1 MMSLSKLWLFLLT
14 ALAGLLVLLL
24 LLSPVQVRKALDQ
37 NTQRRMELAQQ
48 STTLLLQNSARLW
61 IDTAAQLAGDAVL
74 VSALEE
80 LQRGQNELQLVHKNT
95 SEHLRRANQTLRLSF
110 LLLVD
115 ARGRVLAR
123 IGEDEEVYQDN
134 VIGYP
139 IVADAVRGYRLDDL
153 WFEKGRLYRLA
164 AAPVIAAA
172 RDRYVGA
179 VVLGQAVGDDLAGQI
194 RAAVGMDVAF
204 LCAGKVMGSSLKALP
219 KGLLQRAE
227 TGAWNGQP
235 VPVGEED
242 RPELALLSPLPG
254 EAAAQGAVI
263 ALVTP
268 AAAGVSLPAMARALV
283 EAAAT
288 AELRITHLAA
298 VGAAVVVALLLGLV
312 FLRVEAEGPLARL
325 LAEVREL
332 DRGRDEHL
340 EEGGYR
346 GRWREL
352 ALAVNDALRGA
363 RPVTEDYIAAPEAA
377 AESGREPAP
386 PPIPARPA
394 PPPPITSTLPT
405 QISPRPTR
413 DEPAPGSPW
422 AASQQM
428 PVPAEPEFPTMPDG
442 MATMGSHESPHS
454 SARTQP
460 MAPPELTL
468 PRRGLPT
475 ERTVAPTIPM
485 QPPRFPQGE
494 TEASSARTLLDPVTE
509 ELLEGTSQVSPVPGA
524 PTVQD
529 IPPSV
534 VHAAIEQALGTPPA
548 PFTGFSRTMTGPISS
563 APAPSAPSARAQRQ
577 PTGVIS
583 VAEVRRRAAEPTGDI
598 WGEPTAR
605 RPPPQEPD
613 EDDLEASF
621 RQTYQEFMVTKQRCH
636 ESVEGLTYEK
646 FAIKLRQSREQI
658 MRQHSCRSVRFHVY
672 VKDGKAALKA
682 TPVAR

>member
-1 MMSLSKLWLFLLT
+1 MSLSKLWLFLLT
-14 ALAGLLVLLL
+14 VLAGLLVLVL

-37 NTQRRMELAQQ
+37 NTQRRLELAQQ
-48 STTLLLQNSARLW
+48 SATLLLQNSARMW

-74 VSALEE
+74 TGALEE
-80 LQRGQNELQLVHKNT
+80 LQRGQAELQLQHKNT
-95 SEHLRRANQTLRLSF
+95 RDHLRRANQTLRLSF

-123 IGEDEEVYQDN
+123 VGNDEEVYQDS

-153 WFEKGRLYRLA
+153 WFEQGRLYRLA
-164 AAPVIAAA
+164 AAPIIATA

-179 VVLGQAVGDDLAGQI
+179 VVLGQAVGDDLAEQI

-204 LCAGKVMGSSLKALP
+204 LCAGRVVGSSLKALP
-219 KGLLQRAE
+219 QGLLQRAE
-227 TGAWNGQP
+227 TGGWYGQP
-235 VPVGEED
+235 VPVGDAD
-242 RPELALLSPLPG
+242 RQELALLSPLPG
-254 EAAAQGAVI
+254 EAAAQGAAI
-263 ALVTP
+263 ALIAPTP
-268 AAAGVSLPAMARALV
+268 TTAAGASLPAMARALI

-288 AELRITHLAA
+288 AELRPMHLALL
-298 VGAAVVVALLLGLV
+298 GAAVMLALLLGLI
-312 FLRVEAEGPLARL
+312 FLRVEVEGPLLRL
-325 LAEVREL
+325 LAEVNEL
-332 DRGRDEHL
+332 GRRGGDQEERI
-340 EEGGYR
+340 EEGRYR
-346 GRWREL
+346 GKWRDL
-352 ALAVNDALRGA
+352 ALSVNAALRSA
-363 RPVTEDYIAAPEAA
+363 QPAQASPEP
-377 AESGREPAP
+377 PAP
-386 PPIPARPA
+386 PPIV
-394 PPPPITSTLPT
+394 SMLPT
-405 QISPRPTR
+405 QISPRPVL

-422 AASQQM
+422 APSQRL
-428 PVPAEPEFPTMPDG
+428 PIGEPEYPTMPDG
-442 MATMGSHESPHS
+442 MAALNSHESPHS
-454 SARTQP
+454 STRTQP
-460 MAPPELTL
+460 MAPSELLL

-475 ERTVAPTIPM
+475 ERTAMPTIPM
-485 QPPRFPQGE
+485 QPPHFPPGE
-494 TEASSARTLLDPVTE
+494 TESSSARTLLDPVTE
-509 ELLEGTSQVSPVPGA
+509 EMLIGTSQVSPVPGA

-534 VHAAIEQALGTPPA
+534 VHAAIEQALGAPPA
-548 PFTGFSRTMTGPISS
+548 SFAGSSRTQTGPLSS
-563 APAPSAPSARAQRQ
+563 VAPPTSPAGRGEARPQRQ
-577 PTGVIS
+577 PTGSIS

-605 RPPPQEPD
+605 RPTAQEAE

-658 MRQHSCRSVRFHVY
+658 MRQHNCRAVRFHVY